1 MKTLLEH
8 IINELRLSKASTGNK
23 LDRYKSFG
31 DVNPGDII
39 YHYDSVKDN
48 LTEFNVKMIEEPKSE
63 NECYKYYLKVTRTAR
78 PYRDGAKLDNSYL
91 KFRTSSTYRLPIAQ
105 DEIVCSNTFNGE
117 DPNIMMGFAT
127 TLDEIE
133 ERMKKW

>member
-8 IINELRLSKASTGNK
+8 IINELRATKVSTGNK

-39 YHYDSVKDN
+39 YNYDSFTDS
-48 LTEFNVKMIEEPKSE
+48 LTEFKVKMIEEPKSE

-91 KFRTSSTYRLPIAQ
+91 KFMTSSNYKLPIAH
-105 DEIVCSNTFNGE
+105 DEIVRSNTF
-117 DPNIMMGFAT
+117 DDDYPNIMMGFAT